1 MSININSETD
11 CMRAYLNYHCYD
23 NWRGITDDEMGQI
36 VAKYSDRIP
45 TWQAT
50 MGIDENKYEFDDS
63 EFENWKA
70 EGRKN
75 AEDRTGYSK
84 GDKAGNIIEGTV
96 AAGVSGAGA
105 VNAAVGTVKDVAGM
119 VTKKAVEE
127 VAKETAEAAAKAAVK
142 KVAEDATQ
150 RATEKFMAMH
160 GEDLVQGALP
170 DSLKP
175 QLEDYVAKEVA
186 KATEEETA
194 KQAKNAIKA
203 QNKQNVG
210 KYIQAGI
217 AIATAA
223 AYLVRKPNQKEA
235 EACNELNQQ
244 MFEEQD
250 KLQGAQ
256 DEMDYMQGEIID
268 LSDEAVQL
276 QEETAT
282 VIHEEQG
289 EIELFAESRAALKA
303 KAESGVQLSES
314 EKALY
319 VELAADIADNSGNI
333 DDVATESVTTNKA
346 IVGDLE
352 SFQSGYD
359 FAAETMANTE
369 GVTDYAESIDKAAK
383 TMCTVEGISQTANA
397 FTGATAGAKLLL
409 GSLPMNFLAKAM
421 GAASIAAGLA
431 SGKFALDQFKRAKEI
446 QVEIDNR
453 TATQDFNL
461 ETNDV
466 YTEELDMFEANVDTV
481 KALEAPTPVETDEG
495 LLDETLPENNNLFV
509 QANKPENQDPL
520 TPTQDDEKK
529 KKIEEDK
536 PTR

>member
-11 CMRAYLNYHCYD
+11 CMRAYLNYHCYE
-23 NWRGITDDEMGQI
+23 NWRGITDDEKGQI
-36 VAKYSDRIP
+36 VAK
-45 TWQAT
+45 AT
-50 MGIDENKYEFDDS
+50 VGSEDTQYEFDDS

-70 EGRKN
+70 EGRNN
-75 AEDRTGYSK
+75 AEERTGYTK

-105 VNAAVGTVKDVAGM
+105 ANAAVGTVKDAVGM
-119 VTKKAVEE
+119 VTKKAAEKAAKKAAEEVTKKAAEEVSKKAAEEAAKKAAEEVVEE
-127 VAKETAEAAAKAAVK
+127 VSEAAAEEVVEQVAEETAEEAVEATTKKAA
-142 KVAEDATQ
+142 
-150 RATEKFMAMH
+150 
-160 GEDLVQGALP
+160 
-170 DSLKP
+170 
-175 QLEDYVAKEVA
+175 
-186 KATEEETA
+186 
-194 KQAKNAIKA
+194 NASA
-203 QNKQNVG
+203 
-210 KYIQAGI
+210 YIQAGI

-223 AYLVRKPNQKEA
+223 AYLIRKPNQKEA

-256 DEMDYMQGEIID
+256 DEMDYMQGEIIS
-268 LSDEAVQL
+268 LTDEAVQH
-276 QEETAT
+276 QEETET
-282 VIHEEQG
+282 VIHEEQA

-303 KAESGVQLSES
+303 KAESGVQLTES

-319 VELAADIADNSGNI
+319 TDLSQNMKDNNKEIG
-333 DDVATESVTTNKA
+333 DVVTESVSTNNA

-369 GVTDYAESIDKAAK
+369 GVTEYAASMDKAAK

-421 GAASIAAGLA
+421 GAASIAAGVA
-431 SGKFALDQFKRAKEI
+431 SGGFALQQFNRAKEI

-453 TATQDFNL
+453 GVTQDFNAD
-461 ETNDV
+461 TNDI
-466 YTEELDMFEANVDTV
+466 YDEEIDMYGAQVDTV
-481 KALEAPTPVETDEG
+481 KELEAPTPVD
-495 LLDETLPENNNLFV
+495 LDEAALEESLPENNNLFV
-509 QANKPENQDPL
+509 QTNTPENQNTL
-520 TPTQDDEKK
+520 NSTQNGGKK
-529 KKIEEDK
+529 KKVEGDK
-536 PTR
+536 PTK